1 MLLCKPALVLV
12 QVAWLTVRYFPY
24 PASWR
29 PEAVGLF
36 VLNAILGVVAI
47 YFK

>member
-1 MLLCKPALVLV
+1 M
-12 QVAWLTVRYFPY
+12 QVAWLTVRYVPF

-36 VLNAILGVVAI
+36 SLNALLGVLAI
-47 YFK
+47 CFK